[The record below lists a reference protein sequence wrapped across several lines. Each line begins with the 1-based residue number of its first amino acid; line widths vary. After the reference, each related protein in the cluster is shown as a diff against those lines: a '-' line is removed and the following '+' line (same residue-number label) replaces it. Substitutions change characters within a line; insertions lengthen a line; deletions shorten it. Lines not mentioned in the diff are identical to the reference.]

1 MKEISFAAVLA
12 FALPCL
18 AQQDTTSGVI
28 PGSDFSLRY
37 ETRLEP
43 AGPMPVVI
51 RNRSFSGTRADIVFE
66 RFLTDS
72 SRKTY
77 FGYRVQ
83 AMAPEAGYSMVT
95 FSRLPITPELA
106 ASVGM
111 TSPQDWTYLGLN
123 EGTTKLVRVGDV
135 LELELLRN
143 PQTGQKLVERI
154 TVQPTGLTPPSQS
167 QRNQVHDFTPDDLEL
182 YFSEPKLLVNGV
194 EEPLFGLPRLSAKPV
209 VVSIKGKGSYSLSL
223 GPEPEFIK
231 AGEVSG
237 NSLSF
242 KIGSDTIVLFSTSR
256 IASGRGRYNLYVR
269 YDPRALVPRSS
280 IGTASMR

>member
-1 MKEISFAAVLA
+1 MKRISLAAMLA
-12 FALPCL
+12 FALPCP
-18 AQQDTTSGVI
+18 AQQDTTNGVI
-28 PGSDFSLRY
+28 PGFGFSLRY

-43 AGPMPVVI
+43 AGPMPVTI
-51 RNRSFSGTRADIVFE
+51 RNRSFSGTRADIMFE

-106 ASVGM
+106 ASAGM
-111 TSPQDWTYLGLN
+111 TSPQDWTYLGID

-154 TVQPTGLTPPSQS
+154 TVQPVGLNPPSLN
-167 QRNQVHDFTPDDLEL
+167 NQVHDFTPDDLEL
-182 YFSEPKLLVNGV
+182 YFSEPKLLVNGA

-223 GPEPEFIK
+223 TPEPKFVK

-242 KIGSDTIVLFSTSR
+242 KIGADTIVLFSTSR
-256 IASGRGRYNLYVR
+256 IASGRGHYNLYVR
-269 YDPRALVPRSS
+269 HDPTASVPRSS